1 MQKNSANNPTRNLK
15 LFLIAVLLS
24 LPFWWGLN
32 IFQQGLED
40 FFYVKEIEKNPPLF
54 VAQIS
59 QNKAESQTIEN
70 FAIEAKSA
78 ISIEIDLEGKEKI
91 IFEKNTKQKMPIASL
106 TKLMTAIVATE
117 FYDPSLWVQ
126 ISKDAVEQEEENGNL
141 KVGEILKVEELLP
154 IMLCESSNDAAFA
167 LAEVIGIEGFTDLM
181 NLKAKD
187 IGLMN
192 TRFFN
197 PTGLDPDDPAQP
209 TNYSTAQDLVKLIK
223 YLLKNHPEI
232 IEILTKK
239 EYPLY
244 LENGVLH
251 HILKNTNKL
260 LGEIPE
266 IIGGKTGFTERAGG
280 CLIEILKSKKPDSY
294 LIIVI
299 LNSPDRFGEMK
310 KLIEFSL
317 KKSF

>member
-1 MQKNSANNPTRNLK
+1 MRRLSL
-15 LFLIAVLLS
+15 LLIVILIS
-24 LPFWWGLN
+24 LPFWWGVNL
-32 IFQQGLED
+32 FQKGLED
-40 FFYVKEIEKNPPLF
+40 FFYAKEIEKNPPFLF
-54 VAQIS
+54 VAQITQQKPIPKNLS
-59 QNKAESQTIEN
+59 NFFEIKAG
-70 FAIEAKSA
+70 SA
-78 ISIEIDLEGKEKI
+78 ISVEIDSNGKEKI
-91 IFEKNTKQKMPIASL
+91 IFEKNSNQKMAIASL
-106 TKLMTAIVATE
+106 TKLMTSVVATE
-117 FYDPSLWVQ
+117 FYDPSLRVQ
-126 ISKDAVEQEEENGNL
+126 ISKEAVKQAEENGNL

-167 LAEVIGIEGFTDLM
+167 LAQVIGIEGFTALM

-187 IGLMN
+187 IGLTN
-192 TRFFN
+192 TYFFN
-197 PTGLDPDDPAQP
+197 PTGLDPNEPSQPA
-209 TNYSTAQDLVKLIK
+209 NYSTAQDLVKLIK

-232 IEILTKK
+232 IEILGKK

-251 HILKNTNKL
+251 HVIKNTNEL
-260 LGEIPE
+260 LGQIPE

-280 CLIEILKSKKPDSY
+280 CLVEILKSPKPNSY
-294 LIIVI
+294 LITVI